1 VLIRLS
7 FCKVE
12 AKHVM
17 VAPAVQAL
25 GLVKAYRTGQA
36 ETVVLRGVD
45 LQVNKGECLFL
56 VGPSGSGKSTLLS
69 ILGCVLSADAGS
81 LRLFGEDVT
90 QLSQRDQARYRLHK
104 IGFVFQR
111 FHLFDR
117 LKAWENVRVVFELIG
132 RPPAV
137 ARRRALELLDLV
149 GLADRADHRVTELS
163 MGQRQRV
170 ALARALAADPELILA
185 DEPTASLDADSGQ
198 SAMRILKQLCRDLHK
213 TVIVVTHD
221 NRIFPQADR
230 ILTMVDGQIR
240 QERVIPPHT
249 GRNSPIFSV
258 DVEELAA
265 CLVAAQGD

>member
-1 VLIRLS
+1 MLV
-7 FCKVE
+7 
-12 AKHVM
+12 
-17 VAPAVQAL
+17 PAIHAQ
-25 GLVKAYRTGQA
+25 GLVKAYRTGRA

-45 LQVNKGECLFL
+45 LHVTRGECLFL

-69 ILGCVLSADAGS
+69 IFGCVLSADAGE

-90 QLSQRDQARYRLHK
+90 QLSPRDQARYRLHR

-117 LKAWENVRVVFELIG
+117 LSAWENVRVVFELLG
-132 RPPAV
+132 RPPSV

-149 GLADRADHRVTELS
+149 GLADRADHHVTELS

-185 DEPTASLDADSGQ
+185 DEPTASLDAESGQ
-198 SAMRILKQLCRDLHK
+198 SAMCILKQLCRDLHK

-221 NRIFPQADR
+221 NRIFSQADR
-230 ILTMVDGQIR
+230 ILTMVDGRIR
-240 QERVIPPHT
+240 AERVPPRSAGPVELSEPGDAFAWDDCLIGAR
-249 GRNSPIFSV
+249 GR
-258 DVEELAA
+258 
-265 CLVAAQGD
+265 